1 MQAND
6 QGSPPKTKEARVV
19 VVFKRDQPP
28 RLENLPRA
36 QAVSENAR
44 NDTVVYRVQGRDDDK
59 QVKLG
64 FRDRSFIIGGGVPG
78 RNYTKFRKFS

>member
-59 QVKLG
+59 QVREHL
-64 FRDRSFIIGGGVPG
+64 IGGFKV
-78 RNYTKFRKFS
+78 YLKLCIKILF